1 MLRSLSLA
9 LLLIA
14 GACGGSDKP
23 TATTPPTSEAPVDQT
38 ATDQGEP
45 APCEAPTDG
54 PMTPDQCTCQ
64 GGTVHGDPGD
74 GSARCDVTEQELG
87 KVATGIEGGVCCAP
101 IATTP

>member
-1 MLRSLSLA
+1 MLRSLSLS

-23 TATTPPTSEAPVDQT
+23 TSSTTPTHETPTDQT
-38 ATDQGEP
+38 ATDQG
-45 APCEAPTDG
+45 APCEAPTEG
-54 PMTPDQCTCQ
+54 PMTDDQCTCQ

-74 GSARCDVTEQELG
+74 GSAHCEATERELG

-101 IATTP
+101 ADPAAP